1 MTSNIKEAYK
11 ICESPGRGM
20 GFFAN
25 RLIKRGELIISEKPL
40 VTLTNGFV
48 IANTL
53 EQRIEKL
60 SQAEKDLFYSLSNS
74 WPSISP
80 RCMGIFKTNAL
91 PLGVDSPTGAIF
103 PIIARSNHS
112 CLPNANH
119 YWNESKG
126 LETIFALKD
135 IENNEEITLSYCD
148 SYTDKQARQAQLKEG
163 FIFDCKCE
171 ICSIEDKIAQ
181 KRSDI
186 RRNILKQLD
195 AEIPELAP
203 YQPVKALDKIY
214 TMQNLMK
221 EEGLEYDALKQGSFH
236 TMFLFFLL

>member
-1 MTSNIKEAYK
+1 MTSNIKETYK

-20 GFFAN
+20 GLFAN
-25 RLIKRGELIISEKPL
+25 RPIKRGELIISEKPM
-40 VTLTNGFV
+40 VTLNNGYNT
-48 IANTL
+48 ANTL

-60 SQAEKDLFYSLSNS
+60 SQAEKDMFYSLSNS
-74 WPSISP
+74 WPLISP
-80 RCMGIFKTNAL
+80 KCMGIFKTNAL

-135 IENNEEITLSYCD
+135 IENNEEIHLSYCD
-148 SYTDKQARQAQLKEG
+148 PYTDKQTRQAKLKDG
-163 FIFDCKCE
+163 FTFDCNCE

-186 RRNILKQLD
+186 RRNILKKLD
-195 AEIPELAP
+195 AEIPELAL

-236 TMFLFFLL
+236 VFCFSY